1 MWLFN
6 DLLLNSFPLISLT
19 NRFFCAGTIVLLAWK
34 PLSYPPPPLFPYQFS
49 RLLLLPR
56 TLSNILH
63 FHGRYGTVFPPLSST
78 VDPRQLKPSGKS
90 RSKVNRTT
98 SASRTLRA
106 GHDQSCFV
114 LLKFFLFEEN
124 CKVTKIWKI
133 HHCAALF
140 WGSLLNI
147 VSLYVSMM
155 REFHPWQ
162 RLNIGWKTILIWV
175 NNITTKNI
183 NDIGNSCVCRCVSDV
198 HWGRELSIYA
208 SI

>member
-1 MWLFN
+1 MSLGILGVC
-6 DLLLNSFPLISLT
+6 DICLNSIYFIPDY
-19 NRFFCAGTIVLLAWK
+19 FFCSFIWEQI
-34 PLSYPPPPLFPYQFS
+34 S
-49 RLLLLPR
+49 
-56 TLSNILH
+56 
-63 FHGRYGTVFPPLSST
+63 
-78 VDPRQLKPSGKS
+78 
-90 RSKVNRTT
+90 
-98 SASRTLRA
+98 

>member
-1 MWLFN
+1 M
-6 DLLLNSFPLISLT
+6 S
-19 NRFFCAGTIVLLAWK
+19 
-34 PLSYPPPPLFPYQFS
+34 
-49 RLLLLPR
+49 
-56 TLSNILH
+56 
-63 FHGRYGTVFPPLSST
+63 
-78 VDPRQLKPSGKS
+78 
-90 RSKVNRTT
+90 
-98 SASRTLRA
+98 

-155 REFHPWQ
+155 REFHRWQ

-175 NNITTKNI
+175 KNKTTKNI
-183 NDIGNSCVCRCVSDV
+183 NDIGNSCVCGCVCV
-198 HWGRELSIYA
+198 CMRQWCVLGKGVINLCIYIICNQFEKIVIIIIKISIV
-208 SI
+208 

>member
-1 MWLFN
+1 MSLGILGVC
-6 DLLLNSFPLISLT
+6 DICLNSIYFIPDY
-19 NRFFCAGTIVLLAWK
+19 FFCSFIWVQI
-34 PLSYPPPPLFPYQFS
+34 S
-49 RLLLLPR
+49 
-56 TLSNILH
+56 
-63 FHGRYGTVFPPLSST
+63 
-78 VDPRQLKPSGKS
+78 
-90 RSKVNRTT
+90 
-98 SASRTLRA
+98 

-155 REFHPWQ
+155 REFHRWQ

-175 NNITTKNI
+175 KNKTTKNI
-183 NDIGNSCVCRCVSDV
+183 NDIGNSCVCGCVCV
-198 HWGRELSIYA
+198 YA
-208 SI
+208 SVMCIGGGSYQSMYLYNM

>member
-1 MWLFN
+1 MSLGILGVC
-6 DLLLNSFPLISLT
+6 DICLNSIYFIPDY
-19 NRFFCAGTIVLLAWK
+19 FFCSFIWVQI
-34 PLSYPPPPLFPYQFS
+34 S
-49 RLLLLPR
+49 
-56 TLSNILH
+56 
-63 FHGRYGTVFPPLSST
+63 
-78 VDPRQLKPSGKS
+78 
-90 RSKVNRTT
+90 
-98 SASRTLRA
+98 

-155 REFHPWQ
+155 REISSMTKIKY
-162 RLNIGWKTILIWV
+162 RLENYFNLSEEQNDKKHQWHRQQLCVWV
-175 NNITTKNI
+175 
-183 NDIGNSCVCRCVSDV
+183 CVCVCVSDV
-198 HWGRELSIYA
+198 YWGRELSIYV